1 MQDIIQSGN
10 IVFIMLAVVVVE
22 AGVLI
27 SYWKST
33 GRGVRPLSLL
43 VNLGAGGSLM
53 LALGATLKG
62 YDWRITASLLVIA
75 GIFHFLDVRQRW
87 T

>member
-10 IVFIMLAVVVVE
+10 IVWIMLAVVVVE
-22 AGVLI
+22 IVVLLN
-27 SYWKST
+27 YWRRT
-33 GRGVRPLSLL
+33 GRGVRPMALL
-43 VNLGAGGSLM
+43 LNLGAGCSLM

-62 YDWRITASLLVIA
+62 YDWRLTASLLIVS
-75 GIFHFLDVRQRW
+75 GMFHLSDLRQRW